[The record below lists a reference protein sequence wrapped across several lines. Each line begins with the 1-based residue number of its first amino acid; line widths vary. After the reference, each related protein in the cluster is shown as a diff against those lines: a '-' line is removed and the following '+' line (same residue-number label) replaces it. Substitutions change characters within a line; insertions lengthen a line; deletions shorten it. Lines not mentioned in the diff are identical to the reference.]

1 MIKKKI
7 CIIFGGVSVEHEIS
21 IISANSILNNIDRKS
36 FDIQG
41 LYLNKNGDFQI
52 CDIKEKNSKIFFKPI
67 KSKVF
72 FSLNKKNNVVI
83 EINKKR
89 NAMKI
94 DIFFPIIHGTGGED
108 GSIQGF
114 LKTLDVP
121 FVGCDVLSSAMT
133 MDKIITKTILRSHG
147 VRTANFIE
155 IKKEDKENIVKK
167 IKDIGFPCFV
177 KAANLGSSIG
187 VFKVKEKSQ
196 IKRTINKCFQFSN
209 KIFVE
214 EGINDCIEV
223 EVSILGNDK
232 IHISTP
238 GDVLP
243 SSEFYDY
250 NAKYIDGKSELN
262 VPSKIIKKN
271 KKLLN
276 EIKHFSE
283 IAYQALGCKGM
294 ARIDFLYGKK
304 KKDKTRKVYFSEIN
318 SIPGFTEISMFPKL
332 LNYDKI
338 KYQKII
344 TRLIDLGF
352 EIFNKDKKLKKTY
365 S

>member
-1 MIKKKI
+1 MMKKKI
-7 CIIFGGVSVEHEIS
+7 CILFGGVSVEHEIS
-21 IISANSILNNIDRKS
+21 IISANSILNNIDRKI

-52 CDIKEKNSKIFFKPI
+52 CNIKEKDSKFFFKPI

-72 FSLNKKNNVVI
+72 FSLNKENNVVI
-83 EINKKR
+83 ETNRKTNK
-89 NAMKI
+89 MKI

-121 FVGCDVLSSAMT
+121 FVGCDVLSSAMS
-133 MDKIITKTILRSHG
+133 MDKIITKKILISHG

-155 IKKEDKENIVKK
+155 IKKNDKENIIK

-196 IKRTINKCFQFSN
+196 LKRTITKCFQFSN
-209 KIFVE
+209 KVFIE
-214 EGINDCIEV
+214 EAINDCIEV

-232 IHISTP
+232 LHISTP

-271 KKLLN
+271 KKLLS
-276 EIKHFSE
+276 EIKQLSE
-283 IAYQALGCKGM
+283 IAYKALGCTGM
-294 ARIDFLYGKK
+294 ARIDFLYGKNR
-304 KKDKTRKVYFSEIN
+304 KDKTRKIYFSEIN

-344 TRLIDLGF
+344 TRLINLGF

-365 S
+365 C